1 MNSVR
6 ATVRFLFQTFLFLLL
21 AAGGNVHAENLLR
34 VALNPEVIR
43 QGDVGWIRVWGPP
56 SLASAYGEFQGMKWP
71 MGFSAQDQNFQGL
84 LGIDLD
90 IRPGIYEIKVIAK
103 GRDDRVYWAPLRV
116 SVEKTDF
123 MTQTLSLPPSMVDL
137 DAKTLERVKEETKR
151 LESLFRGF
159 RDERIWQGPFI
170 RPVAGEVTSAFGIR
184 RIINRQPK
192 SPHGG
197 VDLRGD
203 EGTPVLAANG
213 GVVVLV
219 DDFFFSGKSV
229 VLDHGWGLFSMY
241 GHLSAALVR
250 EGNRVPP
257 GALIG
262 RVGSTGRSTAPH
274 LHWGIRLNG
283 ARVDPLALLRLTEN
297 MKD

>member
-1 MNSVR
+1 MESVHPES
-6 ATVRFLFQTFLFLLL
+6 T
-21 AAGGNVHAENLLR
+21 LR
-34 VALNPEVIR
+34 VDLQPQAIK
-43 QGDVGWIRVWGPP
+43 QGEVGWIRAWGPP
-56 SLASAYGEFQGMKWP
+56 SLASAHGEFQGMKWP

-90 IRPGIYEIKVIAK
+90 TRPGIYEVKIIAK
-103 GRDDRVYWAPLRV
+103 VRGDQVYSAPLQV

-123 MTQTLSLPPSMVDL
+123 MTQTLSLPRHMVDL
-137 DAKTLERVKEETKR
+137 DVKTLERVKEETKR

-184 RIINRQPK
+184 RIINRQSK

-203 EGTPVLAANG
+203 EGTPVLATNG

-219 DDFFFSGKSV
+219 DDFFFLGKSI

-241 GHLSAALVR
+241 GHLSASLVR
-250 EGNRVPP
+250 EGTRVAP

-283 ARVDPLALLRLTEN
+283 ARVDPLSLLRLTEN